1 MQTRCKPGD
10 LAVVV
15 HAQNPS
21 NLGLIV
27 RVEGPYRAIEE
38 THFAE
43 GGMVWECACAR
54 PMTWVRG
61 GQTVHALSGP
71 IPDSLLQ
78 PLRGLGG
85 DRAAARA
92 ASKEHQNEFDGV

>member
-1 MQTRCKPGD
+1 MQNRCKVGD

-15 HAQNPS
+15 RAQNPG
-21 NLGLIV
+21 NIGLIV
-27 RVEGPYRAIEE
+27 RVQGPYRAIEE

-43 GGMVWECACAR
+43 GGMVWECACAH

-61 GQTVHALSGP
+61 GQVVHALSGP

-85 DRAAARA
+85 DRAATGAV
-92 ASKEHQNEFDGV
+92 SKEHQNEFDGV